1 MPGPTPDPV
10 PSAETL
16 PARVDTVVIGG
27 GIIGCCTALELAER
41 GFSVLLCEKGHIG
54 GEQSSRNWGWVR
66 LTHRDPR
73 EMELMVESARL
84 WQQLDRR
91 VGAETGYRRCGIAFG
106 FRDEAGRADLEQ
118 WLPSLRDYQLPASVA
133 SPAELADLFPGMEGG
148 LQGALLNRADGRAE
162 PQKAAP
168 AVARAAQ
175 ALGAT
180 VAAGCAVRSLDI
192 SAGRVSGVFTE
203 KGRVACDSVV
213 VAGGAWSRL
222 FLGNA
227 GVELPQLRL
236 RNTVLRTAAVPDGPE
251 TTIKHPDFTARR
263 RADGGYTVASVLAN
277 RFELT
282 PDSFRLF
289 MKFLPALRN
298 EWRTISFSVGHGFV
312 EAAREPRRWGA
323 DQVTPFERCRV
334 LDPDPDRKAI
344 DKVYASLQRAWPAF
358 RGVPVEQYWA
368 GMIDVTPDAV
378 SVISK
383 VEQMP
388 GLVIATG
395 FSGHGFGLGPGAG
408 KLAADLASDARPF
421 TDPANFRLTRFSDGT
436 PIRPISGVARR

>member
-41 GFSVLLCEKGHIG
+41 GLSVLLCEKGHIG

-84 WQQLDRR
+84 WQQLDQR
-91 VGAETGYRRCGIAFG
+91 VEGQTGYRQCGIAFG
-106 FRDEAGRADLEQ
+106 FRDAAGRADLEQ
-118 WLPSLRDYQLPASVA
+118 WLPSLRDYQLSASIA
-133 SPAELADLFPGMEGG
+133 SAQELSAMFPGMDHG
-148 LQGALLNRADGRAE
+148 LKGALVNRADGRAE

-168 AVARAAQ
+168 AVARRAQ
-175 ALGAT
+175 ELGAT
-180 VAAGCAVRSLDI
+180 VMTGCAVRSLETA
-192 SAGRVSGVFTE
+192 AGRVSGVVTE
-203 KGRVACDSVV
+203 KGTVACDSVV

-236 RNTVLRTAAVPDGPE
+236 RNTVLRTAAVPEGPDV
-251 TTIKHPDFTARR
+251 TIKHPDFTARR

-289 MKFLPALRN
+289 AKFLPALRN
-298 EWRTISFSVGHGFV
+298 EWRTISFSVGPGFV
-312 EAAREPRRWGA
+312 EAARETRRWGA
-323 DQVTPFERCRV
+323 DEVTPFERCRV
-334 LDPDPDRKAI
+334 LDPAPDRKAI
-344 DKVYASLQRAWPAF
+344 DRVYAAMRKAMPAF
-358 RGVPVEQYWA
+358 RDVPVAQYWA

-383 VEQMP
+383 VEKMP

-408 KLAADLASDARPF
+408 KLAADLASDGRPF
-421 TDPANFRLTRFSDGT
+421 TDPGNFRLTRFTDGT